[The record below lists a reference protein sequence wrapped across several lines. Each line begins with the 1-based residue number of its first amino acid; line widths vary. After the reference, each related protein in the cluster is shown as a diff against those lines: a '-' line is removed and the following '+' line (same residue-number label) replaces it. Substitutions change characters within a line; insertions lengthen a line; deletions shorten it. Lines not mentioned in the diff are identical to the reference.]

1 MLDDP
6 EIYRDIRRRIEQRYN
21 NRIAFFSH
29 LTAFLLVN
37 LLGWFLYMLYLPVGG
52 LLLALLLL
60 GSGGWLVGMAIHTI
74 IYVLSEA
81 RDRAIETALTQA
93 RGEPDSLAEKPKRS
107 WRSRLA
113 EDGEL
118 LELAEAE
125 VSDRMGR
132 RSG

>member
-1 MLDDP
+1 MMDDP

-37 LLGWFLYMLYLPVGG
+37 LLGWFLYMAYQPSGD
-52 LLLALLLL
+52 LLLTLLLL

-81 RDRAIETALTQA
+81 RDRAIEAAFTRA
-93 RGEPDSLAEKPKRS
+93 RGEPDSPAEKPKRG
-107 WRSRLA
+107 RRARLA

-118 LELAEAE
+118 LDLAEAE
-125 VSDRMGR
+125 VLERMSR